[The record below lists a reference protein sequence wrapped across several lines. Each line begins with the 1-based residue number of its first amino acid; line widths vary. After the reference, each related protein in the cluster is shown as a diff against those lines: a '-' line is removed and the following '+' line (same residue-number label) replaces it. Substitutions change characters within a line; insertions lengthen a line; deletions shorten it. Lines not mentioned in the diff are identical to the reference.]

1 MSWPPDQVAQHPEN
15 IRDAGRGIKELA
27 ASISEVGVLVPLIVV
42 PVQAVPDHD
51 FDPAVTHVAV
61 DGSRRQAAA
70 RAAGLPLPCVVRPDL
85 TSARDTAITMAATG
99 LARDGLTPRE
109 EAAAVQTMLDLGV
122 TATMIGRVT
131 GRGRKHVATAKKAAT
146 LTDEVATAATGVDYP
161 FTLADLATL
170 AEWQDTPG
178 AVRALLDAAPHGRMP
193 HVVACLRL
201 EQRERDIRAAA
212 VAELTAAGVTVTDT
226 EPTFYP
232 SDRPRDID
240 SLRYPDT
247 PPGEAMTPEQHA
259 ACPGHVAHVAVMI
272 YEPDPD
278 DDQDHGEAVE
288 VRTTYGCTD
297 PEAHG
302 HLGRYG
308 DLTRPHSR
316 GHAGRR
322 SRG

>member
-1 MSWPPDQVAQHPEN
+1 MTTVAENPTTTTDPDPTPAATMVLELAPDQVAQHPEN

-170 AEWQDTPG
+170 AEWQDTPERG
-178 AVRALLDAAPHGRMP
+178 PGVARRGPARPDAARRRVPAARATRTRHPGRGGRRVDRRRCHRHRHRT
-193 HVVACLRL
+193 HVLP
-201 EQRERDIRAAA
+201 ERP
-212 VAELTAAGVTVTDT
+212 AAGH
-226 EPTFYP
+226 
-232 SDRPRDID
+232 R
-240 SLRYPDT
+240 L
-247 PPGEAMTPEQHA
+247 PPL
-259 ACPGHVAHVAVMI
+259 PGHPA
-272 YEPDPD
+272 
-278 DDQDHGEAVE
+278 
-288 VRTTYGCTD
+288 
-297 PEAHG
+297 
-302 HLGRYG
+302 
-308 DLTRPHSR
+308 R
-316 GHAGRR
+316 G
-322 SRG
+322 SP